1 VRGHVRAFK
10 AATSRR
16 NPNQKR
22 PPFPKAGYQTI
33 ARRPWPVILVNHTVK
48 KSDCILG
55 AAGAIS
61 RRTPTEKPVQKQH
74 PFSAREISTSKETL
88 HHEN

>member
-1 VRGHVRAFK
+1 
-10 AATSRR
+10 
-16 NPNQKR
+16 
-22 PPFPKAGYQTI
+22 
-33 ARRPWPVILVNHTVK
+33 VILVQHIVK
-48 KSDCILG
+48 KSDCILL